1 MKTISLGDPCGILV
15 TIEGWGVNLAG
26 CYGNALLPTPNVD
39 RLAAHGTVF
48 DQFWMHSIHLEPNLK
63 AILQGIQPDGWLVAS
78 DSLHAIRMLRQR
90 EGLDRLEVSPSLQ
103 EVSFERLLAES
114 LECWLEQR
122 QKTPF
127 LWIHSKGLHG
137 TWDAPYEFRKLMC
150 DSQDP
155 DPPLDQVPP
164 ELVLAT
170 DFDPDLLFGYACG
183 AGAQSI
189 CIDQGLGLIL
199 QTLEEF
205 GISENCWIS
214 MAGILGFPL
223 GEHRRVG
230 LSDRSKGFADRNYPI
245 ADAYSERLHT
255 PWITRP
261 AQQMDLGVRISQ
273 LHQPSDLGRWI
284 EKITQAGGRFDSD
297 EPSPLGQ
304 LAWAT
309 GVDEIALCTERWSAR
324 FDTSGNPEGQIS
336 LSDERLGEVYCFPED
351 RWQQNEIANRV
362 PEVQLILRQ
371 IASLLLDAPP
381 SVDPHSSEIE
391 TLLSDLQSYRR

>member
-1 MKTISLGDPCGILV
+1 MI

-26 CYGNALLPTPNVD
+26 CYGNSLLPTPNVD
-39 RLAAHGTVF
+39 RLAAHGILY

-63 AILQGIQPDGWLVAS
+63 AIVDGLPTLDRWLTAS
-78 DSLHAIRMLRQR
+78 DSPDAIEMLKQI
-90 EGLDRLEVSPSLQ
+90 ENLDCLEVIPSSDQ
-103 EVSFERLLAES
+103 ESFEHLLTNS

-122 QKTPF
+122 DKTPF
-127 LWIHSKGLHG
+127 LWIHSKGLNG
-137 TWDAPYEFRKLMC
+137 TWDAPYEFRQLMC

-164 ELVLAT
+164 ELVLSN

-183 AGAQSI
+183 AGAQSLG
-189 CIDQGLGLIL
+189 IDQGLGLIL
-199 QTLEEF
+199 QTLQEF

-214 MAGILGFPL
+214 MAGILGYPL

-230 LSDRSKGFADRNYPI
+230 LSDRSKGFADKNYPI

-261 AQQMDLGVRISQ
+261 AQEMDLGVRVNQ
-273 LHQPSDLGRWI
+273 LHQPSHLGRWI
-284 EKITQAGGRFDSD
+284 EKITQAGGSLVSD

-324 FDTSGNPEGQIS
+324 FDTSGNPEGRIW

-362 PEVQLILRQ
+362 PEVQLLLRQ
-371 IASLLLDAPP
+371 IASLLLDAVP
-381 SVDPHSSEIE
+381 SVDLHSSEIE
-391 TLLSDLQSYRR
+391 ALLSDLQSFRR

>member
-1 MKTISLGDPCGILV
+1 M
-15 TIEGWGVNLAG
+15 NLAG
-26 CYGNALLPTPNVD
+26 CYGNSLLPTPNVD
-39 RLAAHGTVF
+39 RLAAHGIVF
-48 DQFWMHSIHLEPNLK
+48 DQFWMHSIHLEPNLE
-63 AILQGIQPDGWLVAS
+63 AILQSLQPDGWLVAS
-78 DSLHAIRMLRQR
+78 DSLPAIRMIRQR
-90 EGLDRLEVSPSLQ
+90 EDLERLEVTSSLQ
-103 EVSFERLLAES
+103 QESFEHLLTES

-122 QKTPF
+122 HKTPF
-127 LWIHSKGLHG
+127 LWIHSKGLNG

-164 ELVLAT
+164 ELILST

-205 GISENCWIS
+205 GISESCWIS

-230 LSDRSKGFADRNYPI
+230 LSDRSRGFADRNYPI

-255 PWITRP
+255 PWISRP
-261 AQQMDLGVRISQ
+261 AQEMDLGVRVSQ
-273 LHQPSDLGRWI
+273 LHQPSHLGRLI
-284 EKITQAGGRFDSD
+284 EKITQNGGCFVLD
-297 EPSPLGQ
+297 EPSALGQ
-304 LAWAT
+304 MAWAT

-362 PEVQLILRQ
+362 PEVQLLLRQ
-371 IASLLLDAPP
+371 IASLLLDT
-381 SVDPHSSEIE
+381 SRNVDLHSSQIE
-391 TLLSDLQSYRR
+391 ALLSDLHSFRR

>member
-1 MKTISLGDPCGILV
+1 
-15 TIEGWGVNLAG
+15 
-26 CYGNALLPTPNVD
+26 
-39 RLAAHGTVF
+39 
-48 DQFWMHSIHLEPNLK
+48 
-63 AILQGIQPDGWLVAS
+63 
-78 DSLHAIRMLRQR
+78 
-90 EGLDRLEVSPSLQ
+90 
-103 EVSFERLLAES
+103 
-114 LECWLEQR
+114 
-122 QKTPF
+122 
-127 LWIHSKGLHG
+127 
-137 TWDAPYEFRKLMC
+137 
-150 DSQDP
+150 
-155 DPPLDQVPP
+155 
-164 ELVLAT
+164 
-170 DFDPDLLFGYACG
+170 
-183 AGAQSI
+183 
-189 CIDQGLGLIL
+189 
-199 QTLEEF
+199 
-205 GISENCWIS
+205 
-214 MAGILGFPL
+214 
-223 GEHRRVG
+223 
-230 LSDRSKGFADRNYPI
+230 
-245 ADAYSERLHT
+245 
-255 PWITRP
+255 
-261 AQQMDLGVRISQ
+261 MDLGVRISQ

>member
-1 MKTISLGDPCGILV
+1 M
-15 TIEGWGVNLAG
+15 NLAG

-39 RLAAHGTVF
+39 RLAAHGIVF
-48 DQFWMHSIHLEPNLK
+48 DQFWMHSIHLEPNLE
-63 AILQGIQPDGWLVAS
+63 AILQSLQPDGWLVAS
-78 DSLHAIRMLRQR
+78 DSLPAIRMIRQR
-90 EGLDRLEVSPSLQ
+90 EDLERLEVTSSLQ
-103 EVSFERLLAES
+103 QESFEHLLTES

-122 QKTPF
+122 HKTPF
-127 LWIHSKGLHG
+127 LWIHSKGLNG

-164 ELVLAT
+164 ELILST

-205 GISENCWIS
+205 GISESCWIS

-230 LSDRSKGFADRNYPI
+230 LSDRSRGFADRNYPI

-255 PWITRP
+255 PWISRP
-261 AQQMDLGVRISQ
+261 AQEMDLGVRVSQ
-273 LHQPSDLGRWI
+273 LHQPSHLGRWI
-284 EKITQAGGRFDSD
+284 EKITQNGGSFVLD
-297 EPSPLGQ
+297 EPSALGQ

-362 PEVQLILRQ
+362 PEVQLLLRQ
-371 IASLLLDAPP
+371 IASLLLDT
-381 SVDPHSSEIE
+381 SRNVDLHSSQIE
-391 TLLSDLQSYRR
+391 ALLSDLHSFRR

>member
-1 MKTISLGDPCGILV
+1 M
-15 TIEGWGVNLAG
+15 NLAG
-26 CYGNALLPTPNVD
+26 CYGNSLLPTPNVD
-39 RLAAHGTVF
+39 RLAAHGIVF
-48 DQFWMHSIHLEPNLK
+48 DQFWMHSIHLEPNLE
-63 AILQGIQPDGWLVAS
+63 AILQGLQPDGWLVAS
-78 DSLHAIRMLRQR
+78 DSLPAIRMIRQR
-90 EGLDRLEVSPSLQ
+90 EDLDRLEVTSSLQ
-103 EVSFERLLAES
+103 QESFEQLLTES

-122 QKTPF
+122 HKTPF
-127 LWIHSKGLHG
+127 LWIHSKGLNG

-164 ELVLAT
+164 EVILST

-199 QTLEEF
+199 QTLDEF
-205 GISENCWIS
+205 GISESCWIS

-255 PWITRP
+255 PWISRP
-261 AQQMDLGVRISQ
+261 AQEMDLGVRVSQ
-273 LHQPSDLGRWI
+273 LHQPSHLGRWI
-284 EKITQAGGRFDSD
+284 EKITQNGGSFVLD
-297 EPSPLGQ
+297 EPSDLGQ

-362 PEVQLILRQ
+362 PEVQLLLRQ
-371 IASLLLDAPP
+371 IASLLLDT
-381 SVDPHSSEIE
+381 SRNVDLHSSQIE
-391 TLLSDLQSYRR
+391 ALLSDLHSFRR

>member
-1 MKTISLGDPCGILV
+1 M
-15 TIEGWGVNLAG
+15 NLAG

-39 RLAAHGTVF
+39 RLAAHGIVF
-48 DQFWMHSIHLEPNLK
+48 DQFWMHSIHLEPNLE
-63 AILQGIQPDGWLVAS
+63 AILQSLQPDGWLVAS
-78 DSLHAIRMLRQR
+78 DSLPAIRMIRQR
-90 EGLDRLEVSPSLQ
+90 EDLDRLEVTSSLQ
-103 EVSFERLLAES
+103 QESFEQLLTES

-122 QKTPF
+122 YKTPF
-127 LWIHSKGLHG
+127 LWIHSKGLNG

-164 ELVLAT
+164 ELILST

-205 GISENCWIS
+205 GISESCWIS

-230 LSDRSKGFADRNYPI
+230 LSDRSRGFADRNYPI

-255 PWITRP
+255 PWISRP
-261 AQQMDLGVRISQ
+261 AQEMDLGVRVSQ
-273 LHQPSDLGRWI
+273 LHQPSQLGRWI
-284 EKITQAGGRFDSD
+284 EKITQNGGSFVLD
-297 EPSPLGQ
+297 EPSVLGQ

-362 PEVQLILRQ
+362 PEVQLLLRQ
-371 IASLLLDAPP
+371 IASLLLDT
-381 SVDPHSSEIE
+381 SRNVDLHSSQIE
-391 TLLSDLQSYRR
+391 ALLSDLHSFRR

>member
-1 MKTISLGDPCGILV
+1 M
-15 TIEGWGVNLAG
+15 NLAG
-26 CYGNALLPTPNVD
+26 CYGNALLPTPNLD
-39 RLAAHGTVF
+39 RLASHGTVF

-63 AILQGIQPDGWLVAS
+63 AILQGVQPDGWLVAS
-78 DSLHAIRMLRQR
+78 DSLQAIRIFRQR
-90 EGLDRLEVSPSLQ
+90 EDLDRLEVSPSLQ
-103 EVSFERLLAES
+103 QESFEHLLTES

-164 ELVLAT
+164 ELILST

-183 AGAQSI
+183 AGAQSV

-199 QTLEEF
+199 QTLQEF

-230 LSDRSKGFADRNYPI
+230 LGDRSMGFADKNYPI

-261 AQQMDLGVRISQ
+261 ARQMDLGVRISQ
-273 LHQPSDLGRWI
+273 LHQPSHLGRWI
-284 EKITQAGGRFDSD
+284 EKITQAVGRFDSD
-297 EPSPLGQ
+297 EPSPQDQ

-324 FDTSGNPEGQIS
+324 FDSSANPKGQIS
-336 LSDERLGEVYCFPED
+336 LSDERPGEVYCFPED

-371 IASLLLDAPP
+371 IASLLLDASP

>member
-1 MKTISLGDPCGILV
+1 
-15 TIEGWGVNLAG
+15 
-26 CYGNALLPTPNVD
+26 
-39 RLAAHGTVF
+39 
-48 DQFWMHSIHLEPNLK
+48 
-63 AILQGIQPDGWLVAS
+63 
-78 DSLHAIRMLRQR
+78 
-90 EGLDRLEVSPSLQ
+90 
-103 EVSFERLLAES
+103 
-114 LECWLEQR
+114 
-122 QKTPF
+122 
-127 LWIHSKGLHG
+127 
-137 TWDAPYEFRKLMC
+137 MC

-164 ELVLAT
+164 ELILAT

-199 QTLEEF
+199 QALEEF

-273 LHQPSDLGRWI
+273 LHQPSHLGRWI
-284 EKITQAGGRFDSD
+284 EKITQSGGLFDSD

-371 IASLLLDAPP
+371 IASLLLDSPP